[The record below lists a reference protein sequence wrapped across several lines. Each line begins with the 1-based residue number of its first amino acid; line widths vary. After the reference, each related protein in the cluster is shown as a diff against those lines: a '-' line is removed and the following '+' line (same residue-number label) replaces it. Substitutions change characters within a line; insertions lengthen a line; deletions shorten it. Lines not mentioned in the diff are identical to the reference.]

1 MLCELGQD
9 PALSGPQMPICTKK
23 KIRSSS
29 LGLLQFGSFRGWE
42 TRRPETMGLP
52 SATQTWL
59 WDNGSG
65 GDLLN
70 TPMPEG
76 WTICFPEP
84 ILQGTISGTPAP
96 PGTEKPLSA
105 DDITLQK
112 CK

>member
-1 MLCELGQD
+1 MMV
-9 PALSGPQMPICTKK
+9 A
-23 KIRSSS
+23 
-29 LGLLQFGSFRGWE
+29 
-42 TRRPETMGLP
+42 
-52 SATQTWL
+52 
-59 WDNGSG
+59 G

-76 WTICFPEP
+76 TICFPEP
-84 ILQGTISGTPAP
+84 LLQGTISGTPAP